1 MSGDETASALPW
13 YIDIAA
19 GQARLR
25 YHDGAVSV
33 SPPDTNAEMIEEE
46 VAGYIAYHLLLTE
59 RGETWLRVWRAT
71 AP

>member
-19 GQARLR
+19 GHARLR

-33 SPPDTNAEMIEEE
+33 SPPTTSAETIKEE
-46 VAGYIAYHLLLTE
+46 VTGYIAYHRLLAE

-71 AP
+71 AL